1 MLSEDQG
8 ENVDTATFS
17 KDTDGGNPVLQIPGS
32 ISSHVRMKGQRQDTM
47 GGR

>member
-17 KDTDGGNPVLQIPGS
+17 KDTDGGNLVLQIPGS